1 MRKNNQQTAF
11 PFDTPD
17 VQRHAQFTF
26 ESTTKTQQ
34 QQSNHYNK
42 KDHKNH
48 NQHQHHHHHHHRQ
61 NGTLNSSQYHKDL
74 NHAMHHNQMTNHE
87 SHLINHHHS
96 QVRQNGTMSPQGYLH
111 NQVGANH
118 HVETGQ
124 SPQPHR
130 TPSKRRSK
138 RAPMLPDLR
147 VDFFKEREI
156 LESCQT
162 VPATNGGKTPPQDQ
176 SRVHHRLDGINVT
189 ANPLDATV
197 ANHHNSNT
205 SANLPRKSPS
215 ATIVVQ
221 QASLSLDY
229 GQVATVLLK
238 NESDFV
244 SNVSCVVQQQNQQ
257 KDSGGAQDEKTRS
270 CKRREENMKQLLEVA
285 SALTVEE
292 LRDFEMR

>member
-1 MRKNNQQTAF
+1 MRKNNQHTAF

-26 ESTTKTQQ
+26 ESAIKTQQ
-34 QQSNHYNK
+34 QQCNQYNK
-42 KDHKNH
+42 KEHG
-48 NQHQHHHHHHHRQ
+48 HQHHHHHHHRQ
-61 NGTLNSSQYHKDL
+61 NGAPSPNLIKDHHQIMT
-74 NHAMHHNQMTNHE
+74 NHDLITHHHNQ
-87 SHLINHHHS
+87 S
-96 QVRQNGTMSPQGYLH
+96 RPNGTMSPNQTYHH
-111 NQVGANH
+111 NQVISNH
-118 HVETGQ
+118 HGETQ
-124 SPQPHR
+124 TPQPHR
-130 TPSKRRSK
+130 TSSKRRSK

-156 LESCQT
+156 LDACQT

-189 ANPLDATV
+189 ANPLDV
-197 ANHHNSNT
+197 NHHNSNT

-244 SNVSCVVQQQNQQ
+244 SNVSCVVQQPNQQ
-257 KDSGGAQDEKTRS
+257 KEGGGSQDEKSRN